1 VTAAAYRV
9 LHYDLDIDYRVPAN
23 RLDGRATL
31 TVEVLDATDRLRFE
45 LAGLAVDKVTVDDRR
60 AAWRHRGDQ
69 LEIRLAATARRG
81 RRLQVAVRYGGRPR
95 PRRGFYGEVGWEEL
109 HDGVIVAAQPDG
121 APTWFPCR
129 DDPAEKAAYRIAV
142 TTESPYLVVASGVLA
157 RRRVRSS
164 TTTWVFEQV
173 EPMATY
179 LATVQI
185 GRYERIPVAA
195 GPVPQDVVAPR
206 RLQRR
211 ALAHVARQ
219 PEMMAAFTEWFG
231 PYPFAAYTMVVTDDD
246 LDIPIEAQGMS
257 VFGANHVDGRR
268 PVERL
273 VAHELA
279 HQWFGNS
286 VTPAE
291 WRDVWLNEGFACY
304 AEWLWSEHAGGPT
317 ADACARQWWARVA
330 AQPQDLVLADPG
342 PRRLFDDRVYKRG
355 ALCLHALRRTIGDDR
370 FFTLLRAW
378 TGGHRHA
385 VATTDDFVARAAESA
400 GDPVAVEGLLG
411 RWLHRPALPSLPAAG
426 SPLAD
431 DDVADEDDSAES
443 A

>member
-1 VTAAAYRV
+1 VTAAPFRV
-9 LHYDLDIDYRVPAN
+9 LHYDLDLDYRVPAN

-31 TVEVLDATDRLRFE
+31 TVEVLDATDRLRFD

-60 AAWRHRGDQ
+60 AGWRHRGDQ

-81 RRLQVAVRYGGRPR
+81 RRLQVGVRYGGRPR

-109 HDGVIVAAQPDG
+109 RDGVIVAAQPDG

-142 TTESPYLVVASGVLA
+142 TAESPYRVVASGVLV

-164 TTTWVFEQV
+164 TTTWVYEQA

-185 GRYERIPVAA
+185 GRYDRTPVVA

-231 PYPFAAYTMVVTDDD
+231 PYPFAAYTVVITDDD
-246 LDIPIEAQGMS
+246 LDIPVEAQGMAI
-257 VFGANHVDGRR
+257 FGANHVDGRR

-286 VTPAE
+286 VTPAV

-304 AEWLWSEHAGGPT
+304 AEWLWSEHAGRRVRPPV
-317 ADACARQWWARVA
+317 VA
-330 AQPQDLVLADPG
+330 ARGRPAPG
-342 PRRLFDDRVYKRG
+342 SRPGRPRRAPPV
-355 ALCLHALRRTIGDDR
+355 RRPRLQAG
-370 FFTLLRAW
+370 RA
-378 TGGHRHA
+378 
-385 VATTDDFVARAAESA
+385 V
-400 GDPVAVEGLLG
+400 PP
-411 RWLHRPALPSLPAAG
+411 RPAPHG
-426 SPLAD
+426 R
-431 DDVADEDDSAES
+431 
-443 A
+443 